1 MIVELS
7 DAQFLVFKNEAQ
19 KWVNLFGLKD
29 WEIFFR
35 FEETEA
41 FNRAECRIN
50 WSGKICNLI
59 LGRWQTDERSDGEVR
74 KLAFHEVCELL
85 LAEMERIS
93 LDEEIPYAERK
104 GLAEAARHGV
114 IRRLENSVFPL
125 C

>member
-19 KWVNLFGLKD
+19 KWINLFGLKD

-35 FEETEA
+35 FEGTEE

-50 WSGKICNLI
+50 WSGKVCSLV
-59 LGRWQTDERSDGEVR
+59 LGRWQTEEHSDNEIR
-74 KLAFHEVCELL
+74 KCAFHEACELL

-104 GLAEAARHGV
+104 GLTEAARHGV
-114 IRRLENSVFPL
+114 IRRLENSVFSL